1 MEEPVPTTGPGVTP
15 SWRHEPRGDR
25 DGIRSLR
32 LRRRTW
38 ILLTILAVAVGS
50 LLGLLTTFRS
60 HPYPAFLP
68 IVVGRVTQ
76 PGPTV
81 AFAEADLAALARR
94 ACSPGPSVTLPL
106 SGRRRRSTGGS
117 SGWTM

>member
-32 LRRRTW
+32 LRRRNW

-50 LLGLLTTFRS
+50 FCVCSQLSLSSL
-60 HPYPAFLP
+60 PAFLP
-68 IVVGRVTQ
+68 IVVGRSLQ

-81 AFAEADLAALARR
+81 AFAEADLDAAGGPVRR
-94 ACSPGPSVTLPL
+94 DH
-106 SGRRRRSTGGS
+106 R
-117 SGWTM
+117 